1 MAVRSPLLATAV
13 IGAGPAGLLF
23 SLIGRLLH
31 ARRGGD
37 PDEWALRLYDKRDA
51 YARTHRLRMDP
62 APYLEIQRD
71 LEDPRFDALI
81 DFLHHHGFTP
91 EVNLLEERLTTLLA
105 DLGVRKSRLTVGDDP
120 GEITLPGLRGVLE
133 RDAQIGPETKVTVVA
148 ADSVHSVIR
157 EWVRGD
163 TRAVRHTHERVA
175 RVRIAGPALPR
186 RLGALDQVRLS
197 KVLGSVLDYRLNS
210 NGFAEV
216 DLFLTEREHAMV
228 RSLGATPKDP
238 VPISS
243 SMLCKLAAPL
253 FRAVIEHLERGPG
266 GAPREVL
273 LQSTFQLEHAV
284 MPRAAFDAPGLGGTV
299 FLVGDAAISLPF
311 FRGMAALA
319 RCAHSLA
326 RAHSDLVAVARRAAV
341 GGDEGAIQSEIHRYF
356 HAPHR
361 PLHFGTRVL
370 LGRIEDVRPTVHH
383 GKEAFVVLHR
393 WLALHGVHVLCRDAA
408 GGLRPAHSLAP
419 VRRRAALA
427 ELEAQASPALRYE
440 LEVEAIRRR
449 EVKIVRMRGRLIRGL
464 REAIRVSSMLPF
476 PVQSWLLSAED
487 LDRRGDHPSFW
498 LWLNIAAAL
507 GAAGV
512 ALGGSALAARGHP
525 VAAWL
530 ALGALPL
537 EAAGGVVYHA
547 ALAFDPGPH
556 RHVRR
561 VWQAQIAGLFIAGAA
576 LTGLASSAAGRLT
589 QPIAALWWLL
599 LAGAFVGGLY
609 TFERIVDGWF
619 TRAGLDPVGPRE

>member
-1 MAVRSPLLATAV
+1 MAVRSPLVATAV

-23 SLIGRLLH
+23 SLIGRLLF

-37 PDEWALRLYDKRDA
+37 PEAWALRLYDKRDA

-62 APYLEIQRD
+62 SPYLDIQRELD
-71 LEDPRFDALI
+71 DPRFDSLI
-81 DFLHHHGFTP
+81 DFLHERGFTP
-91 EVNLLEERLTTLLA
+91 EVNLLEERLTALLA
-105 DLGVRKSRLTVGDDP
+105 EVGVRKSRLTVGKDP
-120 GEITLPGLRGVLE
+120 GEVTLSGLRGVLA

-157 EWVRGD
+157 EWIRGD
-163 TRAVRHTHERVA
+163 TSAVRHTHERVA
-175 RVRIAGPALPR
+175 RVRVLGPALPR
-186 RLGALDQVRLS
+186 RLGALDQYRLA

-238 VPISS
+238 VPISA
-243 SMLCKLAAPL
+243 SMLRKLAAPL
-253 FRAVIEHLERGPG
+253 FRAVIEHLEHGPA

-273 LQSTFQLEHAV
+273 LQSTFQLEHAL
-284 MPRAAFDAPGLGGTV
+284 MPRAAFDAPELGGTV

-326 RAHSDLVAVARRAAV
+326 RAHCDLVAVAERAAES
-341 GGDEGAIQSEIHRYF
+341 GADAAIQAEIDRYF
-356 HAPHR
+356 RSSHR
-361 PLHFGTRVL
+361 PRHFGARIL
-370 LGRIEDVRPTVHH
+370 PGRIEQVRPTVHH

-393 WLALHGVHVLCRDAA
+393 FLGLHGVHVLCRDDA

-419 VRRRAALA
+419 VLRDAALS

-440 LEVEAIRRR
+440 LEVEGIRRR
-449 EVKIVRMRGRLIRGL
+449 EVAIVRMRGRLIRGL

-487 LDRRGDHPSFW
+487 LDRRGDRPSFW

-512 ALGGSALAARGHP
+512 ALGGSALAVRGYP
-525 VAAWL
+525 MGAWM

-561 VWQAQIAGLFIAGAA
+561 VWQAQIAGVFVGGVA
-576 LTGLASSAAGRLT
+576 LTGLASFAAGRLD
-589 QPIAALWWLL
+589 QPLGALWWLL

-609 TFERIVDGWF
+609 VFERIVDGWF
-619 TRAGLDPVGPRE
+619 ARAGLDAAGPPG